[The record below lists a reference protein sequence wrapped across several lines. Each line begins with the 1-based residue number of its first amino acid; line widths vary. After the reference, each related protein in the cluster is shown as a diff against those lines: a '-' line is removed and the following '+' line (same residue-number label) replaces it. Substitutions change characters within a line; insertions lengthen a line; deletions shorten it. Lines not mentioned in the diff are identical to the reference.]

1 MEISELKVMICD
13 DSLLARKNLRDGL
26 KGLGCK
32 NVIEVF
38 DGQEAIDTYLAEK
51 PDVVF
56 LDIVMPVKDGIT
68 AAKEICES
76 DPKAYIVMVSSVGT
90 QVHLR
95 EAIKAGAKDFLQK
108 PTTPEQIRNAL
119 EHISN
124 SGGDE

>member
-1 MEISELKVMICD
+1 MDISELKVMICD

-26 KGLGCK
+26 KGLGC
-32 NVIEVF
+32 NNILEVF
-38 DGQEAIDTYLAEK
+38 DGQEAVDTYMSEK

-68 AAKEICES
+68 AAREICGANP
-76 DPKAYIVMVSSVGT
+76 DAYIVMVSSVGT

-119 EHISN
+119 EHIS
-124 SGGDE
+124 GGDE

>member
-1 MEISELKVMICD
+1 MDITDLKILICD

-32 NVIEVF
+32 NITEVF
-38 DGQEAIDTYLAEK
+38 DGQAAIDSYK
-51 PDVVF
+51 SDRPDIVF

-68 AAKEICES
+68 AAKEICAIDS
-76 DPKAYIVMVSSVGT
+76 RAYIVMVSSVGT

-108 PTTPEQIRNAL
+108 PTTPEQLKNAL
-119 EHISN
+119 EHV
-124 SGGDE
+124 SGGDD